1 MQGEFLMDLK
11 NAIHECWGKID
22 EGHVATYIPALA
34 NVNPYQ
40 LGVCLFDVTTDRKE
54 QAGASQVRF
63 AIESVSKVIAL
74 LYAIDQLGLKAVSSQ
89 VGTRQTGF
97 PFDTILNMEITGE
110 SRPLNP
116 FVNSG
121 AVLISSLIEER
132 DGQSPFERILAFSRE
147 ICNENYAGP

>member
-1 MQGEFLMDLK
+1 MDLK
-11 NAIHECWGKID
+11 NASQECCSKID

-40 LGVCLFDVTTDRKE
+40 LGVCLFDVTNDHKE

-63 AIESVSKVIAL
+63 AVESVSKVISL
-74 LYAIDQLGLKAVSSQ
+74 LYAIDQLGLEAVSSQ

-110 SRPLNP
+110 SQPLNP

-121 AVLISSLIEER
+121 AILISSLIEEQ
-132 DGQSPFERILAFSRE
+132 DGQ
-147 ICNENYAGP
+147 

>member
-1 MQGEFLMDLK
+1 MDLK
-11 NAIHECWGKID
+11 NAIHECWSKID

-40 LGVCLFDVTTDRKE
+40 LGVCLFNVTNDHKE

-63 AIESVSKVIAL
+63 AVESVSKVISL
-74 LYAIDQLGLKAVSSQ
+74 LYAIDQLGLEAVSSQ

-110 SRPLNP
+110 SQPLNL

-121 AVLISSLIEER
+121 AILISSLIEEQ
-132 DGQSPFERILAFSRE
+132 DGQSPFD
-147 ICNENYAGP
+147 